1 MEKPVTLKELT
12 KKAVNFSISLPQD
25 VEGNVN
31 IEIKTGNKVV
41 ENGSAKS
48 YRLPAGE
55 YTYTITHP
63 NCETESGNFT
73 VADDDVAIAVTMTRK
88 LVFADV
94 FDGIKGIEATNKSK
108 GNGASDNTDYGFM
121 PPKIDDDIV
130 LISDNK
136 GYYGSHN
143 VDTVTLKNFNVV
155 DLYALSFTGAPEG
168 TDIVVKQG
176 DTVIEAESDGT
187 YALEKGEYTYT
198 ATAFGYESKSGTIT
212 VDSADINEK
221 VELVKSE
228 TQDVHFAITKPE
240 GITADAAVVVKQGNK
255 TISAEANGAYKLPAG
270 NYDYTVTCEGCEKEN
285 GSFMVKKE
293 AKTVNVVLEKTLVFE
308 DFFGQLKGR
317 ATVENDKATAFNAKK
332 EKGEKYLQ
340 STNVASGTTSKMTFD
355 FNKATRM
362 SFKYMVSESGSSY
375 TGGDY
380 GLKVTRNGKTVDHYE
395 EISKNWGDYEVLA
408 KQGDKITIEYKCYIN
423 EYAFNKED
431 ENWIKVKDFKAEPL
445 TK

>member
-136 GYYGSHN
+136 GQKPS
-143 VDTVTLKNFNVV
+143 
-155 DLYALSFTGAPEG
+155 
-168 TDIVVKQG
+168 
-176 DTVIEAESDGT
+176 
-187 YALEKGEYTYT
+187 
-198 ATAFGYESKSGTIT
+198 TAFGYESKSGTIT